1 MRSTCRGGSEDHVCW
16 GSVGLAAG
24 WGGSRRAARAPR
36 PRVRSGNK
44 IILYA
49 SALRGPSRARPRR
62 ALHTAYA
69 ARGLSR
75 DPAAFI
81 SLQSSA
87 LAVTGAG
94 WSLRFTNNGI
104 IHNPLNCFVTLIIN
118 KRLGITCT
126 RTRACVLRRPRRA
139 RGYII
144 ATVGRSGSFHRAL
157 LHLGKHEAD
166 DHLAAVLGAEDL
178 ECVVGLAVA
187 WLEPRRTR
195 QPVHARGSS
204 SDRSNPL
211 SRGHFLDFTRSLRY
225 RELAGASGHIG
236 NVETERSYRGAGRA
250 RGGLERR
257 ARAAEIVE
265 VRHAR
270 PRRDGAGTRA
280 ARARTNIA
288 YFDTC
293 RQSLADSTFV
303 SHSVRGIRSGEGA
316 RSC

>member
-1 MRSTCRGGSEDHVCW
+1 MLGWKWGVLGDREGPKKAPGVHGVDMRERRGGAAEFRIVPMHACDLHAVVGRKIMCAGARW
-16 GSVGLAAG
+16 GWLRAG
-24 WGGSRRAARAPR
+24 GVAEGRPVHPVRASGPGT
-36 PRVRSGNK
+36 RSYFM
-44 IILYA
+44 LPL
-49 SALRGPSRARPRR
+49 SADLR
-62 ALHTAYA
+62 ALGLVALYTAYA

-94 WSLRFTNNGI
+94 WSLRFTNNG

-187 WLEPRRTR
+187 WLEQAHAAARTR
-195 QPVHARGSS
+195 SRIVERSVQP
-204 SDRSNPL
+204 PL
-211 SRGHFLDFTRSLRY
+211 SRPFFRFYPVFDT
-225 RELAGASGHIG
+225 G
-236 NVETERSYRGAGRA
+236 NSPAPQAISVTSKPNVATGGRAGR
-250 RGGLERR
+250 R
-257 ARAAEIVE
+257 AGCWV
-265 VRHAR
+265 
-270 PRRDGAGTRA
+270 
-280 ARARTNIA
+280 
-288 YFDTC
+288 
-293 RQSLADSTFV
+293 
-303 SHSVRGIRSGEGA
+303 
-316 RSC
+316 